1 MQVAFAVFAGMFLQ
15 GHPKTSPTVF
25 KFIVS
30 ISTHKKGANDAN
42 YNFSSTRRGRRD
54 PLKN

>member
-1 MQVAFAVFAGMFLQ
+1 MQVSFGVFARVFLQ
-15 GHPKTSPTVF
+15 GHPKTSPPVF

-30 ISTHKKGANDAN
+30 ISTHKKGAKNVN
-42 YNFSSTRRGRRD
+42 YSSSTRSGSRD